1 MRGSPVQGR
10 HRGATK
16 LVRKPRNVWKTRVA
30 TLNVGTLTGR
40 SYELAEALERRRID
54 FCAVQETRWSCC
66 KSRDIGLGFK
76 AVLCGGPKTTNGVG
90 IIVSETAAGTSAEFP
105 ISVGVHQGSAL
116 SPLLFVVVMDTIT
129 KDLQKPAPWT
139 LLYADD
145 VMLASEDKSELESQV
160 QTWSDRLAMFG
171 LRLNVKK
178 TEYLTTDSSEPG
190 SIKINGIELTRTTT
204 FKYLGSA
211 IASDGSLGFET
222 TSRVNAAWL
231 KWRSMTGVLCDK
243 NIPER
248 LKSKIYR
255 TVIRPVAIY
264 GAECW
269 PATKEV
275 EARLSVMET
284 KMLRWTAGV
293 TRLDRISNDA
303 IRERFGIAP
312 IVDKMREARLRWYGH
327 TLRAKNDSVRKI
339 SLNLDVSGK
348 RPRGRPKQR
357 WLDTLHEDLKAV
369 NIHPDQ
375 AFNREKWR
383 QHIRKADPAYKRD
396 KR

>member
-1 MRGSPVQGR
+1 
-10 HRGATK
+10 
-16 LVRKPRNVWKTRVA
+16 
-30 TLNVGTLTGR
+30 
-40 SYELAEALERRRID
+40 
-54 FCAVQETRWSCC
+54 
-66 KSRDIGLGFK
+66 
-76 AVLCGGPKTTNGVG
+76 
-90 IIVSETAAGTSAEFP
+90 
-105 ISVGVHQGSAL
+105 
-116 SPLLFVVVMDTIT
+116 MDTIT
-129 KDLQKPAPWT
+129 KDHQKPAPWT

-171 LRLNVKK
+171 LRSK
-178 TEYLTTDSSEPG
+178 T
-190 SIKINGIELTRTTT
+190 
-204 FKYLGSA
+204 
-211 IASDGSLGFET
+211 
-222 TSRVNAAWL
+222 
-231 KWRSMTGVLCDK
+231 
-243 NIPER
+243 
-248 LKSKIYR
+248 YR

-303 IRERFGIAP
+303 IRERFGVAP
-312 IVDKMREARLRWYGH
+312 IVDKMRDARLQWYGH

-357 WLDTLHEDLKAV
+357 WLDTLHEDPKAV

-375 AFNREKWR
+375 AFNRMS
-383 QHIRKADPAYKRD
+383 
-396 KR
+396 